1 MNRDVDGAFKPNA
14 RARKQQEQDQRRM
27 AYRRAIESYCE
38 QRQLLRAIADYPDA
52 CEINLW
58 QITAEPLPKSVARSH

>member
-1 MNRDVDGAFKPNA
+1 MNRDVDGAFKPTA

-38 QRQLLRAIADYPDA
+38 QRQLLQAIADYPDA

-58 QITAEPLPKSVARSH
+58 QVTAVPLPKSAARSH